1 MFTNVGVLVEIVA
14 FVVTVVLAALWLRS
28 SIARQRTTELANLA
42 ETRGYV
48 IDDLRTELQQLRG
61 EVAELKGALQSLEA
75 LKVQEMADRAVEAI
89 IPFLLTAD
97 EKEKLRTLLRA
108 NNI

>member
-1 MFTNVGVLVEIVA
+1 MTNLGILIEVVA
-14 FVVTVVLAALWLRS
+14 FAVTIGAAAVWLRS
-28 SIARQRTTELANLA
+28 SIAKQRTTELASLA

-48 IDDLRTELQQLRG
+48 IDDLRTELQQLRS

-97 EKEKLRTLLRA
+97 EKEKLRSLLRT
-108 NNI
+108 NNL